1 MKAFLLVI
9 LLSSGDEVLSLHSS
23 LDECLEVERLA
34 YTLEQHGSGG
44 KESIVESGCYAV
56 E

>member
-9 LLSSGDEVLSLHSS
+9 LLSSGDDALSLDDC
-23 LDECLEVERLA
+23 LDDCLEVERLA
-34 YTLEQHGSGG
+34 YTLEQYGSDG

>member
-9 LLSSGDEVLSLHSS
+9 LLSSGDDALSLHNS
-23 LDECLEVERLA
+23 LDECMEVERLA
-34 YTLEQHGSGG
+34 YTLEQHGSDG

>member
-9 LLSSGDEVLSLHSS
+9 LLSSGDDVLSLHNN
-23 LDECLEVERLA
+23 LEDCLETERLA
-34 YTLEQHGSGG
+34 YTSEQYGSDG

>member
-23 LDECLEVERLA
+23 LDECLDVERLA
-34 YTLEQHGSGG
+34 YTLEQHGSDG
-44 KESIVESGCYAV
+44 KESIIKSGCYAV